1 LFTRVSRLVEC
12 SSGISPASLSR
23 RRRYLNGPFGHRKWP
38 KGLLASRPPSHT
50 WRVRRSPET
59 GKPVVVPNHIDH
71 MGYVE
76 GYEPSESKS
85 RTDPHVG
92 REM

>member
-1 LFTRVSRLVEC
+1 MAE
-12 SSGISPASLSR
+12 GPIGKSPL
-23 RRRYLNGPFGHRKWP
+23 
-38 KGLLASRPPSHT
+38 SHT

-59 GKPVVVPNHIDH
+59 GKPVVVPNHVAH

-76 GYEPSESKS
+76 GYESSESKS